1 MYVLPWAIYILKHNI
16 DVVDAQFQSDVKLW
30 AIIEIMFY
38 FNWILSIAI
47 FMGLSFWLNLKTV
60 SKDLESLQKDD
71 NLYNDKNTYD
81 ILGILKNDCY

>member
-1 MYVLPWAIYILKHNI
+1 
-16 DVVDAQFQSDVKLW
+16 
-30 AIIEIMFY
+30 
-38 FNWILSIAI
+38 
-47 FMGLSFWLNLKTV
+47 MGMSFWLNLKTV